1 MKTIKMVGLLAGLF
15 LSVGI
20 LLVAI
25 LPNQEKANFN
35 YTIEMLLQSEDFSSQ
50 EEVLESYPELALI
63 QQQMDSLHSLEHRL
77 RIQTQSPVPFS
88 SQKEEEAL
96 LAQMRKCSQVRL
108 SIDSSLQSFLSKT
121 VAISHLE
128 LQGINPIVWEYF
140 AQAGWKMII
149 GR

>member
-63 QQQMDSLHSLEHRL
+63 QQQMDSLHSLEHR
-77 RIQTQSPVPFS
+77 
-88 SQKEEEAL
+88 
-96 LAQMRKCSQVRL
+96 
-108 SIDSSLQSFLSKT
+108 
-121 VAISHLE
+121 
-128 LQGINPIVWEYF
+128 
-140 AQAGWKMII
+140 
-149 GR
+149 